1 MSTTRKFKKP
11 RINTYP
17 NVEDIKLFFNTSS
30 KSDNDSSNKKRED
43 ILEYILTADIENK
56 GYFDHPEFGSSWTDV
71 KNKFYSALKKIYS
84 QDFDNVSV
92 TKTAGRKYNYD
103 FNIDFYSN
111 NQKVFESHVEFKYNA
126 TNLKSLPQI
135 LQLGINFNMIN
146 YSYAEYF
153 FNNYLDKYILCD
165 SELSNTQKPTLQE
178 YLKVIT
184 TTEARTSKIPLIKL
198 MKERYDIQKEEK
210 FSVVN
215 ESINTFL
222 HTYLNQFNIQNLSE
236 KLQNTQKNKYFL
248 MWNNDFN
255 IETLDDSETNISN
268 VLEIINDNTI
278 VVKANTYKYK
288 ILLRWKNGKG
298 ILNPAWQISITY

>member
-1 MSTTRKFKKP
+1 MSSPKLKKQ
-11 RINTYP
+11 RIITYP
-17 NVEDIKLFFNTSS
+17 NVEDIILFFNSSS

-56 GYFDHPEFGSSWTDV
+56 GYFNHPTYGSSWTDV
-71 KNKFYSALKKIYS
+71 KNKFYSALKKIYTHN
-84 QDFDNVSV
+84 FDNVSV

-146 YSYAEYF
+146 HSYAEYF

-165 SELSNTQKPTLQE
+165 PELSNTQKCSLQE

-198 MKERYDIQKEEK
+198 MKERYDIHKELK
-210 FSVVN
+210 FSIVN
-215 ESINTFL
+215 ESIKNFL
-222 HTYLNQFNIQNLSE
+222 HTYLNHFNIQNLSE

-248 MWNNDFN
+248 MWDNDFN
-255 IETLDDSETNISN
+255 IETLDHTETNISN

-278 VVKANTYKYK
+278 VVQANKYKYK

-298 ILNPAWQISITY
+298 ILNPAWQISISY